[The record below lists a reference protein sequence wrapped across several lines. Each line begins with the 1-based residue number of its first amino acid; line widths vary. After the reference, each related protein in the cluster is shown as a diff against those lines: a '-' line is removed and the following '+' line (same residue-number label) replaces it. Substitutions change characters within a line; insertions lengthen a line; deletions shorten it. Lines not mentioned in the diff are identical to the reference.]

1 MKKSSLI
8 ICIGCFVLSSCG
20 CGFNFLY
27 NWRPKPWTHLYVE
40 NNYTGID
47 TLIAVGG
54 YYLSQHTDSVD
65 SKKDTLQTIHT
76 DLIIPEFNKEFHS
89 IMFYTN
95 GLCVSL
101 NTRITF
107 SNVSEFIPTL
117 DTLYSSLDFTNKN
130 KSVFFE
136 INNTS
141 WGTYEIHK
149 DTIKAF
155 LIENLSGC
163 EGIRKNIVTDT
174 YVVSGKGELNKI
186 YTSNSN
192 KQYGYKDSLNIPS
205 STFYS
210 VVEKRDST
218 ECPYL
223 ENKWFYKKDATKNST
238 P

>member
-27 NWRPKPWTHLYVE
+27 NSRPKPWTHLYVE

-54 YYLSQHTDSVD
+54 YYLSQHTYSVD

-107 SNVSEFIPTL
+107 SNVSEIIPTL

-130 KSVFFE
+130 KSVFFK
-136 INNTS
+136 INN
-141 WGTYEIHK
+141 
-149 DTIKAF
+149 
-155 LIENLSGC
+155 
-163 EGIRKNIVTDT
+163 
-174 YVVSGKGELNKI
+174 
-186 YTSNSN
+186 TSNSN